1 MLASRQQTTV
11 ADENNRHVEQHGG
24 KPIPPSK
31 PAGTGKQQHNN
42 NNISHNVAK
51 AVQQQA
57 SNRRALG
64 DIGNLVGAMPVRS
77 NVSKESIQERYGAI
91 LVNSQNAAKQSSTM
105 VEVKAEQPTV
115 EVKVEVKTE
124 DAVAAWGAK
133 QKRTVISTKAHEIA
147 SSATEVSQ
155 QPPGAQAIS
164 GEAVRAAL
172 SAASNIKPG
181 QAPVVGP
188 ARLKAHA
195 RLAAVK
201 KEKEQ
206 TLTALLAA
214 RSEAACGRSDAE
226 TQEAAVSDIDQHD
239 IGNQLAV
246 VDYIEDIYTFYR
258 KTEVQSCVPADYMDR
273 QAEIKEKMRAILI
286 DWLIEVHLK
295 FKLMTET
302 LYLTVNLIDRYL
314 SVQSVSRKNLQLVG
328 VTALLLAAKYE
339 EIWAPEVNDF
349 VHISD
354 NAYTREQILHM
365 EKTMLNTLQFNLT
378 VPTPYVFVARCLKA
392 AAADREEKA
401 EVLQLEMLSWYLVEL
416 CLTEYSMVKFCPSQ
430 VAAAA
435 VYMALNILVRETC
448 CWGPALQL
456 HSGYTESQLKEC
468 ATMIEAFHSKAGTG
482 SLTVVH
488 KKYSNAR
495 FLSVAKLSPS
505 GLSSPVSSLSS

>member
-1 MLASRQQTTV
+1 MLACRQQTTV
-11 ADENNRHVEQHGG
+11 ADENNKHVEQHGG

-42 NNISHNVAK
+42 NNISHKVAK

-57 SNRRALG
+57 SSRRALG

-91 LVNSQNAAKQSSTM
+91 LVNSQKAAKQSSTM
-105 VEVKAEQPTV
+105 
-115 EVKVEVKTE
+115 
-124 DAVAAWGAK
+124 
-133 QKRTVISTKAHEIA
+133 
-147 SSATEVSQ
+147 
-155 QPPGAQAIS
+155 PPGAQAIS

-181 QAPVVGP
+181 QAPAVGP

-226 TQEAAVSDIDQHD
+226 TQEAAVPVSDIDQHD

-401 EVLQLEMLSWYLVEL
+401 NVLQLEMLTWYLVEL

-488 KKYSNAR
+488 KKYSNSR

-505 GLSSPVSSLSS
+505 GLLSPVSSLSS